1 MCLILIAYG
10 AHPDYELL
18 VAANRDEF
26 HDRPTASLAFWKD
39 SPQVLAGRDL
49 KEGGT
54 WLGVTRAG
62 RFAALTNYRDP
73 RSVRPNAP
81 SRGHLVSD
89 YLQGVEPARGYLD
102 RLTSRAAAYN
112 GFNLLL
118 GDETGLYYYSNRTSG
133 IRALPPGVYGLSNHL
148 LDTPWPKLERGR
160 HGLRRALEHGFD
172 PTPDALL
179 HLLTDRA
186 PAPDAELP
194 DTGVPLEWERWLSP
208 IFIDAPGYGTRSST
222 VLMADSGGRAR
233 IVEMTWADANRREF
247 LLDWPPLG
255 CARRDACRGEASSA
269 ILALPHTNKPG
280 HG

>member
-1 MCLILIAYG
+1 MCLILIAYR
-10 AHPDYELL
+10 ARPDYELL

-26 HDRPTASLAFWKD
+26 HDRPTAPLAFWD
-39 SPQVLAGRDL
+39 DAPEVLAGRDL

-54 WLGVTRAG
+54 WLGITRAG

-73 RSVRPNAP
+73 RSVRPDAP

-89 YLQGVEPARGYLD
+89 YLRGGEPARGYLD
-102 RLTSRAAAYN
+102 RLMPRADAYN

-118 GDETGLYYYSNRTSG
+118 GDETGLYYYSNRAG
-133 IRALPPGVYGLSNHL
+133 GFQALAPGVYGLSNHL

-160 HGLRRALEHGFD
+160 RALRRVLDHGSD

-179 HLLTDRA
+179 HLLMDRT

-208 IFIDAPGYGTRSST
+208 IFITAPNYGTRSST
-222 VLMADSGGRAR
+222 VLMADSAGRTCL
-233 IVEMTWADANRREF
+233 VEMTWANGKRREF
-247 LLDWPPLG
+247 EVDW
-255 CARRDACRGEASSA
+255 
-269 ILALPHTNKPG
+269 LAPEQRAGNPA
-280 HG
+280 

>member
-1 MCLILIAYG
+1 MCLILLAYR

-26 HDRPTASLAFWKD
+26 HDRPTAPLAFWED
-39 SPQVLAGRDL
+39 SPHVLAGRDL

-54 WLGVTRAG
+54 WMGITRAG

-73 RSVRPNAP
+73 RSVQPNAP

-89 YLQGVEPARGYLD
+89 YLQGDEPAHGYLD
-102 RLTSRAAAYN
+102 RLAPRAAVYN

-118 GDETGLYYYSNRTSG
+118 GDETGLYYYSNRVLG
-133 IRALPPGVYGLSNHL
+133 IQALPPGVYGLSNHL
-148 LDTPWPKLERGR
+148 LDTPWPKLQRGQSA
-160 HGLRRALEHGFD
+160 LRRALDHGSEL
-172 PTPDALL
+172 TPDALL
-179 HLLTDRA
+179 RLLVDRT

-208 IFIDAPGYGTRSST
+208 IFIEAPGYGTRSST
-222 VLMADSGGRAR
+222 VLMADGGDR
-233 IVEMTWADANRREF
+233 IRMIEMTWASAGRREF
-247 LLDWPPLG
+247 LLDWSPPG
-255 CARRDACRGEASSA
+255 CSRRDACRAEASSA
-269 ILALPHTNKPG
+269 ILAPPHTNKPD